1 LRLSDLRLRLSV
13 ELLLRHSRLR
23 LSVELLSRHSRLRLL
38 SVELL
43 SCEGRLRLWHS
54 RLRLSDVLLR
64 LRHRRLR
71 LSDDLLRLRN
81 SRLRHSRCRLSYD
94 WLRLRHSRLRSA
106 KQLRLLRHSWLR
118 LRDGRLGLEW
128 KWSGLSCCLLLLLGL
143 EMGEGLNLLDR
154 LLHGWPGLLPY
165 QFLDRQESLL
175 INVLA
180 DITDLHWPADN
191 LGSGQ
196 CPDFGNVWHPEL
208 LLGRLLSHRAD
219 PVVSKHCQLGR
230 VKDAGQGLAKG
241 LLAGLIA

>member
-1 LRLSDLRLRLSV
+1 M
-13 ELLLRHSRLR
+13 
-23 LSVELLSRHSRLRLL
+23 RHSRLRLL

-43 SCEGRLRLWHS
+43 SCEGRLRLWQS
-54 RLRLSDVLLR
+54 RFRLSRDLLR
-64 LRHRRLR
+64 LRDSRLR
-71 LSDDLLRLRN
+71 LSDDLLRLR
-81 SRLRHSRCRLSYD
+81 
-94 WLRLRHSRLRSA
+94 HSRLGHGRLRLSVEH
-106 KQLRLLRHSWLR
+106 LRLLRHSRLR

-128 KWSGLSCCLLLLLGL
+128 KWSGLSGCLLLLGL

-154 LLHGWPGLLPY
+154 LLRGWPGLLPY

-175 INVLA
+175 INVLT

-196 CPDFGNVWHPEL
+196 CPHFGNVWHPEL
-208 LLGRLLSHRAD
+208 LLGRLLSHRAH
-219 PVVSKHCQLGR
+219 PVVPKHSQLGR